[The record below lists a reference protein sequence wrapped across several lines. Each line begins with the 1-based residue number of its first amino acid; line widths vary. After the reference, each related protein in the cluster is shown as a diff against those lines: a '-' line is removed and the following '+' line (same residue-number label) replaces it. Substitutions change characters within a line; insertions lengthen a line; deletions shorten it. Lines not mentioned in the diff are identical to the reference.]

1 MEDSGRVATNEEEL
15 KSLMTASLDGAGAA
29 YRVLLERLT
38 SHLRSYYRGRLARA
52 GRGASEA
59 EDLLQEALLAIHTRR
74 HTYDRAELF
83 TPWLYAIARYK
94 LIDHLRRTNSSHG
107 DVPIDDASELTAHAD
122 YDGVESSIDLG
133 RLMARLPVK
142 MQRAIQYV
150 KLDGL
155 SVAEAAR
162 RSGMTE
168 SAVKVSIHRGLKVL
182 SAAIRTEDKS

>member
-1 MEDSGRVATNEEEL
+1 MTTNEQEL
-15 KSLMTASLDGAGAA
+15 KSLMMAGLDGDGVA
-29 YRVLLERLT
+29 YRTLLERL
-38 SHLRSYYRGRLARA
+38 SPHLRSYYRGRLARA

-83 TPWLYAIARYK
+83 TPWMHAIARYK
-94 LIDHLRRTNSSHG
+94 LIDHLRRTNASRG
-107 DVPIDDASELTAHAD
+107 DVPIEDAGELTSHAD
-122 YDGVESSIDLG
+122 HDGVESSIDLG

-155 SVAEAAR
+155 SVAEAAH

-168 SAVKVSIHRGLKVL
+168 SAVKISIHRGLKAL
-182 SAAIRTEDKS
+182 SAAIRPEEKS

>member
-1 MEDSGRVATNEEEL
+1 MSTSEQEL
-15 KSLMTASLDGAGAA
+15 KSLMAAGLDGDAVA
-29 YRVLLERLT
+29 YRTLLAQL
-38 SHLRSYYRGRLARA
+38 SAHLRNYYRGRLLRA
-52 GRGASEA
+52 GRGTFEA

-83 TPWLYAIARYK
+83 TPWAYAIARYK
-94 LIDHLRRTNSSHG
+94 LIDYLRRTNASRG
-107 DVPIDDASELTAHAD
+107 DVPIDDAGALTAHAD
-122 YDGVESSIDLG
+122 HDGVESSIDLR

-162 RSGMTE
+162 RSGMSE
-168 SAVKVSIHRGLKVL
+168 AAIKVSIHRGLKAL
-182 SAAIRTEDKS
+182 SASVGLEQKS

>member
-1 MEDSGRVATNEEEL
+1 MMAG
-15 KSLMTASLDGAGAA
+15 LDGDTAA
-29 YRVLLERLT
+29 YRRLLERL
-38 SHLRSYYRGRLARA
+38 SQHLRSYYRRRLSCVGREAF
-52 GRGASEA
+52 EA
-59 EDLLQEALLAIHTRR
+59 EDLLQDALLAIHTRR

-83 TPWLYAIARYK
+83 TPWIHAIARYK
-94 LIDHLRRTNSSHG
+94 LIDFLRRTNLSRG
-107 DVPIDDASELTAHAD
+107 DVPIEDADEITSRAD
-122 YDGVESSIDLG
+122 HDEVESSIDLR

-168 SAVKVSIHRGLKVL
+168 SAVKVSIHRGLKAL
-182 SAAIRTEDKS
+182 AAAIGPKDKA

>member
-1 MEDSGRVATNEEEL
+1 MSTNEEEL
-15 KSLMTASLDGAGAA
+15 KALMTAGLDGDAAA
-29 YRVLLERLT
+29 YRALLERL
-38 SHLRSYYRGRLARA
+38 SRHLRSYYRGRLTRV
-52 GRGASEA
+52 GRGSFEA

-83 TPWLYAIARYK
+83 TPWIHAIARYK
-94 LIDHLRRTNSSHG
+94 LIDYLRRINSSRG
-107 DVPIDDASELTAHAD
+107 DVPIEDAGELMSRAD
-122 YDGVESSIDLG
+122 HDEVESSIDLK

-142 MQRAIQYV
+142 MQWAIQYV

-168 SAVKVSIHRGLKVL
+168 SAVKVSIHRGLKAL
-182 SAAIRTEDKS
+182 SAAIRPEQKS

>member
-1 MEDSGRVATNEEEL
+1 MSTNEQEL
-15 KSLMTASLDGAGAA
+15 KALMTAGLDGDAAA
-29 YRVLLERLT
+29 YRMLLERL
-38 SHLRSYYRGRLARA
+38 SQHLRSYYRGRLSRV
-52 GRGASEA
+52 GRGDFEA

-83 TPWLYAIARYK
+83 TPWMHAIARYK
-94 LIDHLRRTNSSHG
+94 LIDYLRRTNASRG
-107 DVPIDDASELTAHAD
+107 DVPIEDAGELTSHAD
-122 YDGVESSIDLG
+122 HDGVESSIDLR

-142 MQRAIQYV
+142 MQRAIQDV

-168 SAVKVSIHRGLKVL
+168 SAVKVSIHRGLKAL
-182 SAAIRTEDKS
+182 SAAIRREHKS

>member
-1 MEDSGRVATNEEEL
+1 MTTNEQEL
-15 KSLMTASLDGAGAA
+15 KSLMTAGLDGDGAA
-29 YRVLLERLT
+29 YRALLERL
-38 SHLRSYYRGRLARA
+38 SPHLRSYYRGRLARA

-94 LIDHLRRTNSSHG
+94 LIDHLRRTNASRG
-107 DVPIDDASELTAHAD
+107 DVPIEDANELTSRDDH
-122 YDGVESSIDLG
+122 DGVESSIDLG

-155 SVAEAAR
+155 SVAEAAH

-168 SAVKVSIHRGLKVL
+168 SAVKINVHRGLKAM
-182 SAAIRTEDKS
+182 SAAIRPESKS

>member
-1 MEDSGRVATNEEEL
+1 MSTNEQEL
-15 KSLMTASLDGAGAA
+15 KALMTAGLAGDVAA
-29 YRVLLERLT
+29 YRMLLERL
-38 SHLRSYYRGRLARA
+38 SQHLRSYYRRRLSRV
-52 GRGASEA
+52 GRGEFEA
-59 EDLLQEALLAIHTRR
+59 EDLLQEALLAVHTRR

-83 TPWLYAIARYK
+83 TPWLHAIARYK
-94 LIDHLRRTNSSHG
+94 LIDYLRRTNASRS
-107 DVPIDDASELTAHAD
+107 DVPIEDASEITSRAD
-122 YDGVESSIDLG
+122 HDEVEGSIDLR

-168 SAVKVSIHRGLKVL
+168 SAVKISIHRGLKAL
-182 SAAIRTEDKS
+182 SAAIGPEHKP